1 MAFSIFFSKKATYYH
16 QLWCKG
22 GAAMNMIKVPNMKP
36 SVFFHAS
43 VAAVAILLLITP
55 IPAIAEDKIVTQETL
70 LDRIQIEDLVIRYYV
85 DLTSGSGHDLA
96 QYYTEDA
103 VLDVNG
109 MISNGRE
116 AIQKL
121 YEGVGNG
128 EAANLGGRVHMLL
141 NNPIISVDGDTA
153 KAWVIW
159 TGVMNDDIKKAPR
172 LLEQGREYDE
182 LVKRD
187 GRWYIKKRYI
197 TADSGLPAMWEDTYK
212 PREHR

>member
-1 MAFSIFFSKKATYYH
+1 
-16 QLWCKG
+16 
-22 GAAMNMIKVPNMKP
+22 MNPSSPEGSAVTRP
-36 SVFFHAS
+36 SVFSRAL
-43 VAAVAILLLITP
+43 VAAVAVLLLITP
-55 IPAIAEDKIVTQETL
+55 IAAIAEDKIVTEETL
-70 LDRIQIEDLVIRYYV
+70 LDRIQIEDLLIRYYV
-85 DLTSGSGHDLA
+85 DLTLGSGHDLA
-96 QYYTEDA
+96 QYYSEDA

-109 MISNGRE
+109 MISKGRE

-121 YEGVGNG
+121 YEGVGGG
-128 EAANLGGRVHMLL
+128 EEANLGGRVHMLL

-153 KAWVIW
+153 KAWVVW
-159 TGVMNDDIKKAPR
+159 TGVMNDDIKKPPR
-172 LLEQGREYDE
+172 FLEQGREYDE

>member
-1 MAFSIFFSKKATYYH
+1 
-16 QLWCKG
+16 
-22 GAAMNMIKVPNMKP
+22 MNMIKIPGMNPN
-36 SVFFHAS
+36 VFFLVS
-43 VAAVAILLLITP
+43 VVAVAMLLLITP
-55 IPAIAEDKIVTQETL
+55 IPAIAEDRIVTQETL
-70 LDRIQIEDLVIRYYV
+70 LDRIQIEDLLIRYYV

-109 MISNGRE
+109 MISSGRE

-121 YEGVGNG
+121 YEGVGGG
-128 EAANLGGRVHMLL
+128 EEANLGSRVHMLL
-141 NNPIISVDGDTA
+141 NNPIISVQGDTA
-153 KAWVIW
+153 KAWVVW
-159 TGVMNDDIKKAPR
+159 TGVMNDDIKKPPR
-172 LLEQGREYDE
+172 FLEQGREYDE

-197 TADSGLPAMWEDTYK
+197 TADSGLPAIWEDTYK

>member
-1 MAFSIFFSKKATYYH
+1 
-16 QLWCKG
+16 
-22 GAAMNMIKVPNMKP
+22 MNMIKVPNMKP
-36 SVFFHAS
+36 SVFFRAS

-70 LDRIQIEDLVIRYYV
+70 LDRIQIEDLLIKYYV

-159 TGVMNDDIKKAPR
+159 TGVMNDDIKKPPR
-172 LLEQGREYDE
+172 FLEQGREYDE

>member
-1 MAFSIFFSKKATYYH
+1 MS
-16 QLWCKG
+16 
-22 GAAMNMIKVPNMKP
+22 MIKVPGMKP
-36 SVFFHAS
+36 SVFSRAA

-55 IPAIAEDKIVTQETL
+55 ILAIAEDKIVTQDTL
-70 LDRIQIEDLVIRYYV
+70 LDRIQIEDLLVRYYV

-109 MISNGRE
+109 MISKGRE

-121 YEGVGNG
+121 YEGVGDG
-128 EAANLGGRVHMLL
+128 DANLGGRVHMLL

-159 TGVMNDDIKKAPR
+159 TGVMNDDIKKPPR

-187 GRWYIKKRYI
+187 GCWYIKKRYI

>member
-1 MAFSIFFSKKATYYH
+1 
-16 QLWCKG
+16 
-22 GAAMNMIKVPNMKP
+22 MKP
-36 SVFFHAS
+36 SVFFRAS
-43 VAAVAILLLITP
+43 VAAVAVLLLITP
-55 IPAIAEDKIVTQETL
+55 IPAIAEDKITTQGTL
-70 LDRIQIEDLVIRYYV
+70 LDRIQIEDLLIRYYV

-103 VLDVNG
+103 ILDVNG

-121 YEGVGNG
+121 YEGVGGG
-128 EAANLGGRVHMLL
+128 EEANLGARVHMLL
-141 NNPIISVDGDTA
+141 SNPVISVDGNTA

-159 TGVMNDDIKKAPR
+159 TGVMNDDIKKPPR
-172 LLEQGREYDE
+172 FLEQGREYDE

-197 TADSGLPAMWEDTYK
+197 TADSGLPAMWEETYK

>member
-1 MAFSIFFSKKATYYH
+1 
-16 QLWCKG
+16 
-22 GAAMNMIKVPNMKP
+22 MIKVPGMKP
-36 SVFFHAS
+36 SVFSRAA

-55 IPAIAEDKIVTQETL
+55 ILAIAEDKIVTQDTL
-70 LDRIQIEDLVIRYYV
+70 LDRIQIEDLLVRYYV
-85 DLTSGSGHDLA
+85 DMTSGSGHDLA

-109 MISNGRE
+109 MISKGRE

-121 YEGVGNG
+121 YEGVGDG
-128 EAANLGGRVHMLL
+128 DANLGGRVHMLL

-159 TGVMNDDIKKAPR
+159 TGVMNDDIKKPPR

-187 GRWYIKKRYI
+187 GCWYIKKRYI

>member
-1 MAFSIFFSKKATYYH
+1 MS
-16 QLWCKG
+16 
-22 GAAMNMIKVPNMKP
+22 MIKVPGMKT
-36 SVFFHAS
+36 SVFSHAA

-55 IPAIAEDKIVTQETL
+55 ILAIAEDKIVTQETL
-70 LDRIQIEDLVIRYYV
+70 LDRIQIEDLLVRYYV

-109 MISNGRE
+109 MISKGRE

-121 YEGVGNG
+121 YEGVGDG
-128 EAANLGGRVHMLL
+128 EANLGGRVHMLL

-153 KAWVIW
+153 TAWIIW
-159 TGVMNDDIKKAPR
+159 TGVMNDDIKKPPR

-197 TADSGLPAMWEDTYK
+197 TADSALPAMWEDTYK
-212 PREHR
+212 PRKYR

>member
-1 MAFSIFFSKKATYYH
+1 
-16 QLWCKG
+16 
-22 GAAMNMIKVPNMKP
+22 MNMIRVPNMNQSSP
-36 SVFFHAS
+36 GGSAATRLSVFFRVS
-43 VAAVAILLLITP
+43 VAAVAVLLLITP
-55 IPAIAEDKIVTQETL
+55 ISAIAEDKITTQETL
-70 LDRIQIEDLVIRYYV
+70 LDRIQIEDLLIRYYV

-96 QYYTEDA
+96 QYYAEDA

-141 NNPIISVDGDTA
+141 SNPIISVDGDTA

-159 TGVMNDDIKKAPR
+159 TGIMNDDIKKPPR
-172 LLEQGREYDE
+172 FLEQGREYDE
-182 LVKRD
+182 LVKRN